1 MTSSVYS
8 TGPLHPSP
16 MSDPAPKT
24 ILFLAANPKGTTLLR
39 LDQEMRDIA
48 EGLQRSHHREQFRLE
63 QRWATR
69 PRDIQRALLDCQPY
83 IVHFS
88 GHGAGEAGLALES
101 DNGTIQ
107 CVDATALAGL
117 FELFA
122 HHIGCVVLNACY
134 SDLQTTAIAQHIPHV
149 IGMKKEIGDRAA
161 MEFAIGFYDALGA
174 GQPIEFAYKLGCSAI
189 RMSGIPEQ
197 LTPTLKSRPTSTLTV
212 VPPVVLAEQ
221 VPPVSPQPIP
231 LAQRR
236 RLEQQRITL
245 QSEWDLR
252 TEKLNHLQRSLI
264 LESGAAVKFQLQKQ
278 IHEEETQLSILSD
291 QLDAIEFS
299 LSS

>member
-1 MTSSVYS
+1 
-8 TGPLHPSP
+8 
-16 MSDPAPKT
+16 MSDPALKT
-24 ILFLAANPKGTTLLR
+24 ILFLAANPKGTTPLR

-48 EGLQRSHHREQFRLE
+48 EGLQRSQHREQFRLE

-88 GHGAGEAGLALES
+88 GHGAGEDGLALES

-107 CVDATALAGL
+107 FVDATALAGL

-122 HHIGCVVLNACY
+122 HHIGCVVLNACH
-134 SDLQTTAIAQHIPHV
+134 SDVQATAIAQHIPHV
-149 IGMKKEIGDRAA
+149 IGMKQAIGERAA

-189 RMSGIPEQ
+189 RMFGIPEE
-197 LTPTLKSRPTSTLTV
+197 LTPTLQPYQTQKDTIPPTPAKT
-212 VPPVVLAEQ
+212 
-221 VPPVSPQPIP
+221 VPPVSPPPIS
-231 LAQRR
+231 LAQKRR
-236 RLEQQRITL
+236 IEQKRTTI

-252 TEKLNHLQRSLI
+252 TEKLSHLQRSLI
-264 LESGAAVKFQLQKQ
+264 IESGAAVKYQLQKQ
-278 IHEEETQLSILSD
+278 IHEEEIQLATLSD
-291 QLDAIEFS
+291 QLDSIEDS
-299 LSS
+299 LLS